1 MGHVVSK
8 ARRYWTSLV
17 ALVLVCSVA
26 LAVAGVAQFPRQ
38 AAHAATGDWPTFLGS
53 NARTGFNGQETA
65 INPTTAPNLKLRWT
79 NKTSGNVSSEPVEAN
94 GLVYWGDWNG
104 MEHATNPSTGKD
116 VWATGLGSKR
126 GPCTPVY
133 GVVGSATF
141 DSVMI
146 GGVITPVVFVSS
158 GTITLYALNANTG
171 AILWQRSLGS
181 ATDQSIFGSTAV
193 FGGSVYVGIAS
204 DIDCPLVQ
212 GQLFQVNA
220 STGAIMNTFNVVPN
234 GCSGGGV
241 WGSPTIDE
249 TTGMLY
255 FGTGNGSPKKCLTTE
270 PLASALVELNASNLL
285 LVASWQLDTNPSLDY
300 DVGSTPT
307 LFNATINNVPHA
319 MVGFVG
325 KDGNYYAFDRANVG
339 AGPLWKVAIS
349 IGGSSPET
357 GNGSIASSSY
367 DGTTLY
373 VAGGITTI
381 GGNKCSGSLRA
392 LNPNTGAF
400 LWQMCLGSPVLDSVI
415 SVPGLVVV
423 GWAKN
428 LYVVDSATGQKLF
441 SYVDSTSNARFWGAA
456 TISNGVLYIGS
467 RSGKVFAFGP

>member
-1 MGHVVSK
+1 MEHVVYQ
-8 ARRYWTSLV
+8 ARRYWTSLA
-17 ALVLVCSVA
+17 ALVLVFTVA

-53 NARTGFNGQETA
+53 NARTGFNGHETA

-79 NKTSGNVSSEPVEAN
+79 DKTSGNVSSEPVEAN

-104 MEHATNPSTGKD
+104 VEHATNPSTGKD
-116 VWATGLGSKR
+116 VWATALGSKR

-220 STGAIMNTFNVVPN
+220 STGAIMNTFNVVPA
-234 GCSGGGV
+234 GCAGGGV

-270 PLASALVELNASNLL
+270 PLASALVELNASNLS
-285 LVASWQLDTNPSLDY
+285 LVASWQLDTNPALDY

-307 LFNATINNVPHA
+307 LFNATINSVPHA

-357 GNGSIASSSY
+357 GNGSISSSSY

-400 LWQMCLGSPVLDSVI
+400 LWNMCLGSPVLDSVI

-428 LYVVDSATGQKLF
+428 LYVLDSATGQKLF
-441 SYVDSTSNARFWGAA
+441 SYVDSTSNAKFWGAA